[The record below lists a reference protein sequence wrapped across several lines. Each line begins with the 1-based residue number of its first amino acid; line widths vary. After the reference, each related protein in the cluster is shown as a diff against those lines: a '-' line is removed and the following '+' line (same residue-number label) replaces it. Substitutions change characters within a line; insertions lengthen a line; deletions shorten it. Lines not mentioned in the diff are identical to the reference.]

1 MSAIRRSGSLSS
13 SASALR
19 WGFYLLVGLSLAGLL
34 LRVTARTAALAEGAA
49 RPTEAPSATPMP
61 LPVVAGTVAAATPL
75 PAATATVE
83 VFYTPTATPTETPI
97 PAATQTAIWMAS
109 CANYDQIQPDLLTYV
124 DRNVTLLRDFEPG
137 DLEIVPL
144 ETNNVAFRPIPMRS
158 VVHRPLLDMLDAM
171 NQAGLSVW
179 VMSGYRSYTEQ
190 SLAFEKWQKLYPER
204 AVDISAVPGHS
215 EHQLGTA
222 VDFSTPYMDDLYSD
236 FFHVNFSQTAEGQWL
251 LRQAAYYGFT
261 LSYPPWAIEQT
272 GYAWE
277 PWHFRYVGSLAL
289 ELYARNITLT
299 QYLQQCAPQATA
311 TP

>member
-1 MSAIRRSGSLSS
+1 MSAIRRSGGNQSS
-13 SASALR
+13 SNALR
-19 WGFYLLVGLSLAGLL
+19 WGFYLLIGLSVAGLV
-34 LRVTARTAALAEGAA
+34 LRVTARTSALAEGAA
-49 RPTEAPSATPMP
+49 RPTAAPTATNII
-61 LPVVAGTVAAATPL
+61 LPALGGTLAATDL
-75 PAATATVE
+75 PATTS
-83 VFYTPTATPTETPI
+83 TPEITSTPSATPTETPI
-97 PAATQTAIWMAS
+97 PAATQTAIYVAS

-124 DRNVTLLRDFEPG
+124 DRTTALLRDFEPG

-144 ETNNVAFRPIPMRS
+144 ETNNVAFRPIPMRT

-171 NQAGLSVW
+171 NKAGLSIW
-179 VMSGYRSYTEQ
+179 VMSGYRSYSEQ
-190 SLAFEKWQKLYPER
+190 SLAFEKWQNLYPDR
-204 AVDISAVPGHS
+204 ATDISAMPGHS

-222 VDFSTPYMDDLYSD
+222 VDFSTPYMDDLYAD
-236 FFHVNFSQTAEGQWL
+236 FFHINFSQTAEGQWL

-299 QYLQQCAPQATA
+299 QYLQQCAPQPA
-311 TP
+311 P

>member
-1 MSAIRRSGSLSS
+1 MSAIRRSGEIQSS
-13 SASALR
+13 SNALR
-19 WGFYLLVGLSLAGLL
+19 WGFYLLIGLSLAGLL
-34 LRVTARTAALAEGAA
+34 LRVTARTAALAQGATLA
-49 RPTEAPSATPMP
+49 TEAPTSTSAF
-61 LPVVAGTVAAATPL
+61 LPVAGGTLIANTPL
-75 PAATATVE
+75 PAATATPE
-83 VFYTPTATPTETPI
+83 IINTPTATPTETPI
-97 PAATQTAIWMAS
+97 PAATQTALYVAS
-109 CANYDQIQPDLLTYV
+109 CALYDQIAPDLLTYV
-124 DRNVTLLRDFEPG
+124 DRNVELPRDFEPV
-137 DLEIVPL
+137 DLDIVPL
-144 ETNNVAFRPIPMRS
+144 ETGNVAFRPIPLRA

-179 VMSGYRSYTEQ
+179 VMSGYRSYSEQ

-204 AVDISAVPGHS
+204 APDISAVPGHS

-236 FFHVNFSQTAEGQWL
+236 FFHVNFSQTVEGQWL

-277 PWHFRYVGSLAL
+277 PWHFRYVGGLAL

-299 QYLQQCAPQATA
+299 QYLQQCAPH
-311 TP
+311 

>member
-1 MSAIRRSGSLSS
+1 MSAIRRSGNIQSS
-13 SASALR
+13 SSALR
-19 WGFYLLVGLSLAGLL
+19 WGVYLLIGLSLAGLL
-34 LRVTARTAALAEGAA
+34 LRVTTRTAALAEVAS
-49 RPTEAPSATPMP
+49 RPTPAPTTTEVVLPIAGGSLVANTALPSATF
-61 LPVVAGTVAAATPL
+61 TP
-75 PAATATVE
+75 AITS
-83 VFYTPTATPTETPI
+83 TPTATPTETPI
-97 PAATQTAIWMAS
+97 PAATQTAIYMAS
-109 CANYDQIQPDLLTYV
+109 CANYDQIAPDLLTYV
-124 DRNVTLLRDFEPG
+124 DRDVALTRDFEPE

-144 ETNNVAFRPIPMRS
+144 ETSNVAFRPIPLRA
-158 VVHRPLLDMLDAM
+158 VVHRPLLDMLAAM

-179 VMSGYRSYTEQ
+179 VMSGYRSYSEQ

-236 FFHVNFSQTAEGQWL
+236 FFHVNFSQTSEGQWL

-299 QYLQQCAPQATA
+299 QYLQQCAPA
-311 TP
+311 

>member
-1 MSAIRRSGSLSS
+1 MSAIRRSGPIQSS
-13 SASALR
+13 SHALR
-19 WGFYLLVGLSLAGLL
+19 WGIYLLIGLSLAGLL

-49 RPTEAPSATPMP
+49 RPTDAPTGTTAP
-61 LPVVAGTVAAATPL
+61 LPVAVITLASTQQP
-75 PAATATVE
+75 TATIE
-83 VFYTPTATPTETPI
+83 VFHTPTATPTETPI
-97 PAATQTAIWMAS
+97 PAATQTAIYLAS

-124 DRNVTLLRDFEPG
+124 DREVALIRDFEPV

-144 ETNNVAFRPIPMRS
+144 ETGNVAFRPIPLRA
-158 VVHRPLLDMLDAM
+158 VVHRPLLDMLAAM

-179 VMSGYRSYTEQ
+179 VMSGYRSYSEQ

-204 AVDISAVPGHS
+204 APDISAVPGHS
-215 EHQLGTA
+215 EHQLGTG
-222 VDFSTPYMDDLYSD
+222 VDFSTPYMDDLYGD
-236 FFHVNFSQTAEGQWL
+236 FFHINFSQTAEGQWL

-299 QYLQQCAPQATA
+299 QYLRQCAPQAS
-311 TP
+311 

>member
-1 MSAIRRSGSLSS
+1 MSAIRRSGENQSS
-13 SASALR
+13 SNALR
-19 WGFYLLVGLSLAGLL
+19 WGFYLLIGLSLAGLL
-34 LRVTARTAALAEGAA
+34 LRVTARTAALAQGATLA
-49 RPTEAPSATPMP
+49 TEAPTSTSAF
-61 LPVVAGTVAAATPL
+61 LPVAVGTLIANTPL
-75 PAATATVE
+75 PAATATPE
-83 VFYTPTATPTETPI
+83 IINTPTATPTETPI
-97 PAATQTAIWMAS
+97 PAATQTALYVAS
-109 CANYDQIQPDLLTYV
+109 CALYDQIAPDLLTHV
-124 DRNVTLLRDFEPG
+124 DRNVELPRDFEPV
-137 DLEIVPL
+137 DLDIVPL
-144 ETNNVAFRPIPMRS
+144 ETGNVAFRPIPLRA

-179 VMSGYRSYTEQ
+179 VMSGYRSYSEQ

-204 AVDISAVPGHS
+204 APDISAVPGHS

-236 FFHVNFSQTAEGQWL
+236 FFNVNFSQTAEGQWL

-299 QYLQQCAPQATA
+299 QYLQQCMPH
-311 TP
+311 